1 VTTCLSQASLRWKRE
16 KKNKNKNFDDVGG
29 DKSNQRNDLN
39 IKGLKVT
46 LGEIDEVFEL
56 FLFFFFFFFFFMSR
70 NTVNKAQMSSD
81 NATSVAWLEEVP
93 PPKINMCFILLSRL
107 SLTTRFYY

>member
-56 FLFFFFFFFFFMSR
+56 FFFFFFFLC
-70 NTVNKAQMSSD
+70 AG
-81 NATSVAWLEEVP
+81 
-93 PPKINMCFILLSRL
+93 
-107 SLTTRFYY
+107 TRSTKLKCQVTMPHQ